1 MWLVKVSWSFGQ
13 GGKLNHIL
21 FDLLKDKDRNILKTR
36 EECEAL
42 ANDVREVVDK
52 FCKENKRAKR
62 EVTFMDYAYSENLI
76 FTHDFWVTVR
86 HNLVLDF
93 FKLKDVAEE

>member
-13 GGKLNHIL
+13 GGKLNLIL

-42 ANDVREVVDK
+42 ANEVRDVVDM

-62 EVTFMDYAYSENLI
+62 EVTFWDYRKDEGLI
-76 FTHDFWVTVR
+76 YPDDFWVTAK

-93 FKLKDVAEE
+93 FKLKDVAED